1 MGSQSI
7 GHGLA
12 IEQQQQVSELL
23 FINYILIQ
31 YLFSNHKVLQAFKN
45 I

>member
-1 MGSQSI
+1 MGSQST

-12 IEQQQQVSELL
+12 IEQQVGELL
-23 FINYILIQ
+23 FINYILMQ

>member
-12 IEQQQQVSELL
+12 IEQVSELL
-23 FINYILIQ
+23 FINYILMQ